1 MKKQFIKRFKNFK
14 REAKKLANMEV
25 KEAIKLGA
33 SKLHTQVKIR
43 PRARLFAK
51 FLLVMTVAFLI
62 SGKGARVLA
71 QKKADIKINGQAILV
86 AKDSQPTTDEVDIVQ
101 TIEPKRS
108 PFEFSKAVDGYISQ
122 DFSSY
127 HRAIDIAAPFG
138 SPIHPVGSG
147 IIEFAGQVYDG
158 HGNMVI
164 IDHGDGLKST
174 YSHMDKIYVGVGNM
188 VSAGTV
194 IGTIGMTGRTTGP
207 HVHLEII
214 DNGTMV
220 DPAAILP

>member
-1 MKKQFIKRFKNFK
+1 MKKQLIKRFKNFK
-14 REAKKLANMEV
+14 QEVKRLANMEV
-25 KEAIKLGA
+25 KKAIRLGA

-86 AKDSQPTTDEVDIVQ
+86 AKDNQPTTSEVDITQ

-108 PFEFSKAVDGYISQ
+108 PFEFSKAVDGYISKG
-122 DFSSY
+122 FSFY

-138 SPIHPVGSG
+138 SPINPVGS
-147 IIEFAGQVYDG
+147 
-158 HGNMVI
+158 
-164 IDHGDGLKST
+164 
-174 YSHMDKIYVGVGNM
+174 
-188 VSAGTV
+188 
-194 IGTIGMTGRTTGP
+194 
-207 HVHLEII
+207 
-214 DNGTMV
+214 
-220 DPAAILP
+220 

>member
-14 REAKKLANMEV
+14 REVKRLANMEV

-33 SKLHTQVKIR
+33 SKLHTQIKIR

-51 FLLVMTVAFLI
+51 FLLVMTVAFLV

-86 AKDSQPTTDEVDIVQ
+86 AKDNQPATNEVDITQ

-108 PFEFSKAVDGYISQ
+108 PFEFSKVVDGSISQ
-122 DFSSY
+122 GFSFY
-127 HRAIDIAAPFG
+127 HRANDIAAPFG
-138 SPIHPVGSG
+138 SPINPVGSG
-147 IIEFAGQVYDG
+147 IVEFAGQVYDG

-188 VSAGTV
+188 IGAGTV